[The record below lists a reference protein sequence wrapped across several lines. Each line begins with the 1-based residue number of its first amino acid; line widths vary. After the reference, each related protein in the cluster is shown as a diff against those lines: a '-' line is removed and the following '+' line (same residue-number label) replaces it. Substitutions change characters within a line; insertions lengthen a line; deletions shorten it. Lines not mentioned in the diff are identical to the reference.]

1 MIDNVVVMRARPV
14 VVGVIDVIY
23 SGVHVQLD
31 RLHVH
36 QRESGNQRERDQP
49 TESSD
54 HLFLTSYYIPVDVI
68 RGGPSATLAV
78 DFCAESAHSARS
90 EVPQCAGM
98 SC

>member
-1 MIDNVVVMRARPV
+1 MIDSVVVMRARPV
-14 VVGVIDVIY
+14 VVVVIDVIR

-54 HLFLTSYYIPVDVI
+54 HLFLNIVLHSSG
-68 RGGPSATLAV
+68 RQFAV
-78 DFCAESAHSARS
+78 VRAL
-90 EVPQCAGM
+90 P
-98 SC
+98 